1 MEKEEILASG
11 QDEITNSQIP
21 SGTPEQQN
29 HKDFVKYETY
39 KKTLNQEKNLRAKLE
54 QTSQQLEEFKRIEQE
69 REEKALQEQGE
80 YQKLLEIERK
90 KREEMEQ
97 KATQYEQSIMQAH
110 KLNAFKEKLPG
121 RIANPAY
128 YDFVDLEKIV
138 INPDTGE
145 IAEES
150 VQSAVDE
157 FLGSHQRLIVTKN
170 GGLPNQAPTDGS
182 AGKLSLDQ
190 WKKFPLKERKERM
203 SEVFNT
209 NVKRE

>member
-11 QDEITNSQIP
+11 QEEKNSQIP
-21 SGTPEQQN
+21 SGTQEQQDR
-29 HKDFVKYETY
+29 KDFVKYETY

-54 QTSQQLEEFKRIEQE
+54 QASQELEEFKRIEQE
-69 REEKALQEQGE
+69 REEKTLQEQGE

-157 FLGSHQRLIVTKN
+157 FLSSHQRLIVTKS

-182 AGKLSLDQ
+182 TGKLSLDQ
-190 WKKFPLKERKERM
+190 WKKLPLKERKERM
-203 SEVFNT
+203 SEVFNS
-209 NVKRE
+209 NLKKE

>member
-1 MEKEEILASG
+1 MKNEETLASG
-11 QDEITNSQIP
+11 QEEKNSQIP
-21 SGTPEQQN
+21 SGTQENQDR
-29 HKDFVKYETY
+29 KDFVKYETY

-54 QTSQQLEEFKRIEQE
+54 QASQELEEFKRKEQE
-69 REEKALQEQGE
+69 LEEKTLQEQGE
-80 YQKLLEIERK
+80 YQKLLELERK

-97 KATQYEQSIMQAH
+97 KASQYEQSIMQAH

-121 RIANPAY
+121 QIANPAY

-138 INPDTGE
+138 INPETGE

-170 GGLPNQAPTDGS
+170 SGLPNQAPTDGS

-190 WKKFPLKERKERM
+190 WRKLPLKERKERM
-203 SEVFNT
+203 SEVFNS
-209 NVKRE
+209 NVKKE